1 MGLGIRQLRADL
13 AAHVRRAQAGQRTV
27 ISVGGADV
35 AQLGP
40 LGATGDPTLAEL
52 IANGQVLAPRR
63 TGPARPLEPIR
74 VWTGTRLD
82 RALRDVRR

>member
-13 AAHVRRAQAGQRTV
+13 ASHVRRAQAGQRTV

-35 AQLGP
+35 AQLAP
-40 LGATGDPTLAEL
+40 LGGTQTMADLVAS
-52 IANGQVLAPRR
+52 GQVIAPRR
-63 TGPARPLEPIR
+63 TSPGRPLQPIR

-82 RALRDVRR
+82 RALRDVRG